1 MPDPRPTAT
10 LTVTD
15 ADIRAVE
22 AHLAELWQGLPSAQR
37 AVLDLVMAAA
47 FVGVDGVPADTAGYN
62 MSGVNPRL
70 VVESLRWAAYRTA
83 EAAEDVRR
91 EPVVSPHASTRWDLR
106 NLIERNAA
114 LLQQQSGAEGDGG
127 A

>member
-1 MPDPRPTAT
+1 MPDPRPAT
-10 LTVTD
+10 PLTITD

-22 AHLAELWQGLPSAQR
+22 AHLAELWQGLPPAQR

-47 FVGVDGVPADTAGYN
+47 FAGADGASADTAGYT
-62 MSGVNPRL
+62 MSGVNPGL

-83 EAAEDVRR
+83 EAAEEVRR

-114 LLQQQSGAEGDGG
+114 LLGQQGHAEGDGDV
-127 A
+127 